1 MRQYLKKN
9 VFRILTFALLICM
22 LPISATAA
30 CAPSKKVV
38 YTEIV
43 VCQPPNTSTEA
54 RKAAESAMAE
64 AISKAEEAVKPA
76 EIAKSNNT
84 TPDTTEATNKSADIT
99 KAPNKAA
106 DTNEAITRAPET
118 TKAPNK
124 AADTTE
130 TITKAPETTKAP
142 NKAAE
147 TTEAITK
154 APETAKA
161 PASTNN
167 STSVQDIERQVVTLV
182 NQARRQNGLNE
193 LTLNEELSNVARVK
207 ANDMANNKYFSHTS
221 PTYGS
226 PFDMMKKFGISYRTA
241 GENIAMGQTTAQQV
255 FDGWMNSEGHRANI
269 MNSSFTQI
277 GVGYSS
283 NGHYWSQMFIG

>member
-106 DTNEAITRAPET
+106 DTNEAITR
-118 TKAPNK
+118 
-124 AADTTE
+124 
-130 TITKAPETTKAP
+130 APETTKAP